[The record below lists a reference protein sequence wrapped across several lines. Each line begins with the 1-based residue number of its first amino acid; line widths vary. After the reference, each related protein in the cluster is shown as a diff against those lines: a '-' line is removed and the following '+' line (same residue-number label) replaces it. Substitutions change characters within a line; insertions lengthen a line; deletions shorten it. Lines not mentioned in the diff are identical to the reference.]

1 MRVFLLVLFKVR
13 TSIKTGNSHFFKFL
27 CQIKS
32 KLIQLNLKG
41 NSEGTSKIKLRLPQ
55 DSADVLPINLFA
67 LHITVSNARY
77 FSYF

>member
-32 KLIQLNLKG
+32 KLIHLINWHLKFL
-41 NSEGTSKIKLRLPQ
+41 SQKYLSDIPSFL
-55 DSADVLPINLFA
+55 A
-67 LHITVSNARY
+67 Y
-77 FSYF
+77 FPGY